1 MSIETIS
8 ATNLRNKLGNKL
20 KSLRKDDILIITRR
34 GKGEKAVVDLKLLK
48 GLLDDKQRKELDSNR
63 NQNELDEWT
72 RQFIDEYRPALE
84 NLSKR

>member
-20 KSLRKDDILIITRR
+20 KSLKKDDILIITRR
-34 GKGEKAVVDLKLLK
+34 GKGEKAVVDLELLK

-84 NLSKR
+84 NLAKR